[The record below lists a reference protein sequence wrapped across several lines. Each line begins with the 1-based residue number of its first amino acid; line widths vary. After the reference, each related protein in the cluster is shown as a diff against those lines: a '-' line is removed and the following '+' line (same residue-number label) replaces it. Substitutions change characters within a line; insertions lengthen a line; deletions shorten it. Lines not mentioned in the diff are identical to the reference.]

1 MIWHD
6 IIIWEQ
12 IKSALKYLLE
22 TYHGWVGNWGVAII
36 MLTITVRLLILPLMI
51 KQLRSMAAMQA
62 IQPKVKALQ
71 NKYKGKSSREDK
83 QAQQKELMDLYREH
97 NVNPF
102 ASCLPMV
109 FQIPVFIGLYR
120 VLTNFSHQNP
130 PPPGSPSFLGIDNI
144 FAKLSTIGGTTE
156 YLMVTVY
163 LLSMLG
169 STLLFSFVTD
179 NQQKYMFAAMS
190 IFFVFFIIQVPAG
203 VGLYWITTNLW
214 TIGQQGL
221 VKRTMGHHFP
231 HLQQGK
237 GGGKEKGGGTS
248 RGGGTPKGGKGGKG
262 PDQPPPP
269 PPKPARS
276 GRSRGRNRAGG
287 RRR

>member
-1 MIWHD
+1 VIFFD
-6 IIIWEQ
+6 IPVWDQ
-12 IKSALKYLLE
+12 IKGVLESLL
-22 TYHGWVGNWGVAII
+22 THYHTWLGNWGLAII
-36 MLTITVRLLILPLMI
+36 ALTITVRLAILPLTI

-62 IQPKVKALQ
+62 LQPKVKALQ
-71 NKYKGKSSREDK
+71 NKYKGKTSREDK
-83 QAQQKELMDLYREH
+83 QAQQKELMDLYKEH

-144 FAKLSTIGGTTE
+144 FHTLGSIGPPTE
-156 YLMVTVY
+156 YVMIVIY
-163 LLSMLG
+163 LASMLG

-190 IFFVFFIIQVPAG
+190 VFFVFFIIRVPAG
-203 VGLYWITTNLW
+203 VGIYWITTNIW

-221 VKRTMGHHFP
+221 IKRRMGHHFP
-231 HLQQGK
+231 HLQQKKGGGGKPGK
-237 GGGKEKGGGTS
+237 GGNGAALTPKRGSGGG
-248 RGGGTPKGGKGGKG
+248 RGKG
-262 PDQPPPP
+262 
-269 PPKPARS
+269 RS
-276 GRSRGRNRAGG
+276 RAGG

>member
-1 MIWHD
+1 VIWHD
-6 IIIWEQ
+6 IIVWEQ
-12 IKSALKYLLE
+12 IKAVLKWLLE
-22 TYHGWVGNWGVAII
+22 TYHGWVGNWGLAII
-36 MLTITVRLLILPLMI
+36 LLTVTVRVAILPLTI

-71 NKYKGKSSREDK
+71 NRYKGKTAREDK
-83 QAQQKELMDLYREH
+83 QKMQQELMALYKEH

-120 VLTNFSHQNP
+120 VLTNFSHQKP
-130 PPPGSPSFLGIDNI
+130 GPPGSPSFLGIDNI
-144 FAKLSTIGGTTE
+144 FHKLSSIGGVTE
-156 YLMVTVY
+156 YVMVAVY
-163 LLSMLG
+163 LASMLG

-190 IFFVFFIIQVPAG
+190 VFFVFFIIQVPAG

-221 VKRTMGHHFP
+221 IKQRMGHHFP
-231 HLQQGK
+231 HLQKGK
-237 GGGKEKGGGTS
+237 SGPQTGPAPGRGGDAERAAPKRGSGRGARGG
-248 RGGGTPKGGKGGKG
+248 RGGG
-262 PDQPPPP
+262 
-269 PPKPARS
+269 R
-276 GRSRGRNRAGG
+276 G

>member
-1 MIWHD
+1 VIWHD
-6 IIIWEQ
+6 IIVWEQ
-12 IKSALKYLLE
+12 IKAALKWLLE
-22 TYHGWVGNWGVAII
+22 TYHGYVGNWGLAII

-51 KQLRSMAAMQA
+51 KQMRSMAAMQA

-71 NKYKGKSSREDK
+71 NKYRGKSGREDK
-83 QAQQKELMDLYREH
+83 QAQQQELMALYKEH

-120 VLTNFSHQNP
+120 VLTNFSHQSP

-144 FAKLSTIGGTTE
+144 FQKLSTIGGTTE
-156 YLMVTVY
+156 YLMVGIY

-237 GGGKEKGGGTS
+237 GGGKEKGGGRS
-248 RGGGTPKGGKGGKG
+248 KPADKG
-262 PDQPPPP
+262 PDQPPP
-269 PPKPARS
+269 K
-276 GRSRGRNRAGG
+276 RSRGGRNRAGG

>member
-1 MIWHD
+1 VIFLD
-6 IIIWEQ
+6 IPVWGQ
-12 IKSALKYLLE
+12 IKGILESLL
-22 TYHGWVGNWGVAII
+22 THYHTWLGNWGLAII
-36 MLTITVRLLILPLMI
+36 ALTITVRLAILPLTI

-62 IQPKVKALQ
+62 LQPKVKALQ
-71 NKYKGKSSREDK
+71 NKYKGKTGREDK
-83 QAQQKELMDLYREH
+83 QAQQKELMDLYKEH

-120 VLTNFSHQNP
+120 VLTNFSHQSP

-144 FAKLSTIGGTTE
+144 FQTLGSIGPPTE
-156 YLMVTVY
+156 YVMIVIY
-163 LLSMLG
+163 LASMLG

-190 IFFVFFIIQVPAG
+190 VFFVFFIIRVPAG
-203 VGLYWITTNLW
+203 VGIYWITTNLW

-221 VKRTMGHHFP
+221 IKRRMGHHFP
-231 HLQQGK
+231 HLQQKKGGGGKPGK
-237 GGGKEKGGGTS
+237 GGNGAALTPKRGSGGG
-248 RGGGTPKGGKGGKG
+248 RGKG
-262 PDQPPPP
+262 
-269 PPKPARS
+269 RT
-276 GRSRGRNRAGG
+276 RAGG

>member
-1 MIWHD
+1 VILHALIFLNSIPVWD
-6 IIIWEQ
+6 Q
-12 IKSALKYLLE
+12 IKSALEWLL
-22 TYHGWVGNWGVAII
+22 THYHTWLGNWGLAII
-36 MLTITVRLLILPLMI
+36 ALTITVRLAILPLTI

-62 IQPKVKALQ
+62 LQPKVKALQ
-71 NKYKGKSSREDK
+71 NKYKGKTSREDK
-83 QAQQKELMDLYREH
+83 QAQQKELMDLYKEH

-120 VLTNFSHQNP
+120 VLTNFSHQSP

-144 FAKLSTIGGTTE
+144 FQTLGSIGGATE
-156 YLMVTVY
+156 YIMIIIY
-163 LLSMLG
+163 LASMLG

-190 IFFVFFIIQVPAG
+190 VFFVFFIIRVPAG
-203 VGLYWITTNLW
+203 VGIYWITTNLW

-221 VKRTMGHHFP
+221 IKRRMGHHFP
-231 HLQQGK
+231 HLQQKGGGGKPGK
-237 GGGKEKGGGTS
+237 GGNGAALAPK
-248 RGGGTPKGGKGGKG
+248 RGGGGGRGKG
-262 PDQPPPP
+262 
-269 PPKPARS
+269 RS
-276 GRSRGRNRAGG
+276 RAGG

>member
-1 MIWHD
+1 VIWHD
-6 IIIWEQ
+6 IIVWEQ
-12 IKSALKYLLE
+12 IKAALKWLLE
-22 TYHGWVGNWGVAII
+22 EYHGWVGNWGVAII
-36 MLTITVRLLILPLMI
+36 MLTITVRILILPLMI
-51 KQLRSMAAMQA
+51 KQMRSMAAMQA

-71 NKYKGKSSREDK
+71 NKYRGKTSRDDK
-83 QAQQKELMDLYREH
+83 QAQQQELMALYKEH

-120 VLTNFSHQNP
+120 VLTNFSHQHP
-130 PPPGSPSFLGIDNI
+130 PPPGTPSFLGIDNI

-156 YLMVTVY
+156 YVMVIVY

-237 GGGKEKGGGTS
+237 GGGKEKGGG
-248 RGGGTPKGGKGGKG
+248 RPGGGRPVPAGGKGQDG
-262 PDQPPPP
+262 PPPS
-269 PPKPARS
+269 KRNRG
-276 GRSRGRNRAGG
+276 GRGGRGRNRAGG